1 GVTEGQ
7 EEGELPGRGA
17 AEVAWVL
24 SGLAL
29 LGGLLTYVAAQ
40 GHAHVIVRDL
50 PGDVLWL
57 SLGGGIGLPAII
69 FGILALASRQVR
81 AGEIRG
87 RFQALAAIGCGLVGL
102 LFAWGSVLAGQ
113 GHLAFDARMMTH
125 HRLRQV
131 ASATY
136 DYADNHNNS
145 LPPAEAFRTK
155 DGKPG
160 LSWRVALLP
169 YLEQEDL

>member
-1 GVTEGQ
+1 
-7 EEGELPGRGA
+7 
-17 AEVAWVL
+17 
-24 SGLAL
+24 
-29 LGGLLTYVAAQ
+29 
-40 GHAHVIVRDL
+40 
-50 PGDVLWL
+50 
-57 SLGGGIGLPAII
+57 
-69 FGILALASRQVR
+69 
-81 AGEIRG
+81 
-87 RFQALAAIGCGLVGL
+87 
-102 LFAWGSVLAGQ
+102 GSVLAGQ

-169 YLEQEDL
+169 YLEQEDLYKQFNLDEPWDSPNNLRLLDRMPDVYRPPGQDKRFNLTHFQVFVGPRTPFERNVRIKLTDQANGFPDGTSNTILVTVAKDPVPWTKPDDLL